1 MRQKGGNIM
10 SKIYAVIGTN
20 SMTIVAD
27 TVKYNPQTNEVLMQ
41 SERPADGDYIANEQG
56 EWVEDKQKAIEE
68 LDATYNRDKT
78 ELANYFLEATITG
91 DTDLQDELKAEIE
104 QLNADY
110 DEKRRELEGE

>member
-1 MRQKGGNIM
+1 M

-41 SERPADGDYIANEQG
+41 SERPAEGDWVANEDGQ
-56 EWVEDKQKAIEE
+56 WVEDKQKAIDA
-68 LDATYNRDKT
+68 LDATYNREKT
-78 ELANYFLEATITG
+78 ELANYYLEATIAG
-91 DTDLQDELKAEIE
+91 DTDLQAELKEEID

-110 DEKRRELEGE
+110 DEARKELEGE

>member
-1 MRQKGGNIM
+1 M

-41 SERPADGDYIANEQG
+41 SERPAEGDWVANEDG
-56 EWVEDKQKAIEE
+56 EWVEDKQKAIDE
-68 LDATYNRDKT
+68 LDSTYNREKT
-78 ELANYFLEATITG
+78 ELANYYLEATIAG
-91 DTDLQDELKAEIE
+91 DTDLQAELKAEID

-110 DEKRRELEGE
+110 DEARKELEG

>member
-1 MRQKGGNIM
+1 M

-41 SERPADGDYIANEQG
+41 SERPSKGDWVANEQG
-56 EWVEDKQKAIEE
+56 EWVEDKQKAIDA
-68 LDATYNRDKT
+68 LDAQYNRDKT
-78 ELANYFLEATITG
+78 ELANYYLEATIAG
-91 DTDLQDELKAEIE
+91 DKDLQAELKAEID

-110 DEKRRELEGE
+110 DEARKELEG